1 MYVLTITENNEL
13 KYFSNLSYNGIFTDS
28 DIHKSIIFTS
38 SSSAS
43 AQSAILHEIDANR
56 TFTVKQIILQ
66 DIS

>member
-28 DIHKSIIFTS
+28 DIHRSVIFTS
-38 SSSAS
+38 SSSAAS
-43 AQSAILHEIDANR
+43 QSAILHEIDANR
-56 TFTVKQIILQ
+56 TFTVKQITLQ